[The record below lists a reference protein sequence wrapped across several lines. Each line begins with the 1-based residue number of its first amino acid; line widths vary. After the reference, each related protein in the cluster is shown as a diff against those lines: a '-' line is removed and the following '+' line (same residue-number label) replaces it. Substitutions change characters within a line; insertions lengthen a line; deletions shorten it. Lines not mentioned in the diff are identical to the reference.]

1 MAECRSRS
9 PLFEQGAG
17 DGQSGGSS
25 NLKRAREQEDVMAR
39 KFGASFQRIAW
50 LSTLTSAFLVMSLWP
65 LSMARAQVIERG
77 VQGGVVGAIIGGIV
91 GGGRGAGTGAAIG
104 AGVGIVTGAAA
115 GPRRNCSTS

>member
-1 MAECRSRS
+1 
-9 PLFEQGAG
+9 
-17 DGQSGGSS
+17 
-25 NLKRAREQEDVMAR
+25 MAR

-77 VQGGVVGAIIGGIV
+77 VQGGVVGAIIGCIV